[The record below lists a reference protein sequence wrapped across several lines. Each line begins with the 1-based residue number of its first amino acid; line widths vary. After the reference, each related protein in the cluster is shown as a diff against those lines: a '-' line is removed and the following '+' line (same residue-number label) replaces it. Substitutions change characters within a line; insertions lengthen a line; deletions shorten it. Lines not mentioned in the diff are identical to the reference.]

1 MADNT
6 EKLRKQ
12 VEKSTGST
20 ATIAKA
26 LGISP
31 ALAKSCQN
39 QIFEQGVEISDLQTE
54 RQNITPGNSDAGMT
68 AGKMGV
74 AVALE
79 PVSAIFTVFTEAS
92 VKAAEDQADDPKNE
106 AQADST
112 AQDATEN
119 SQPTN
124 TSPSPLSMRMKPR

>member
-1 MADNT
+1 MSR
-6 EKLRKQ
+6 ELRKQ

-20 ATIAKA
+20 AAMAKL
-26 LGISP
+26 LGIS
-31 ALAKSCQN
+31 ADFMKSLRGE
-39 QIFEQGVEISDLQTE
+39 IYAQGKDISDVQIE
-54 RQNITPGNSDAGMT
+54 HENPNPESSDAGMT
-68 AGKMGV
+68 AGKMSV

-79 PVSAIFTVFTEAS
+79 PMSALVSIFTEAS

-106 AQADST
+106 AQADNSD
-112 AQDATEN
+112 QDAPGS